1 MALGAAALAWLSVAI
16 AHAATLDAIQGEVMI
31 NRGGGY
37 MFVSGSAEL
46 KPGDKIIANSG
57 GNAQLTY
64 PDGCGVPLQAGSVVT
79 VGKQSPCVNQA
90 GTGTPGLTPGTLAGG
105 AVVLG
110 GGVGAAILLG
120 DKNNKPASP

>member
-1 MALGAAALAWLSVAI
+1 
-16 AHAATLDAIQGEVMI
+16 
-31 NRGGGY
+31 
-37 MFVSGSAEL
+37 
-46 KPGDKIIANSG
+46 
-57 GNAQLTY
+57 
-64 PDGCGVPLQAGSVVT
+64 

-90 GTGTPGLTPGTLAGG
+90 GTSTPGLTPGTLAVG